1 MKDKLI
7 NLINS
12 IQSDEVLFTIYNFII
27 NDILKKDICLSQIEM
42 EEKVNHTFDVK
53 SKLIN
58 IIATSDNKEKIEFLY
73 AIVKEFLL

>member
-12 IQSDEVLFTIYNFII
+12 IQSDEVLFTVYNFII
-27 NDILKKDICLSQIEM
+27 SDMLKKDICLSQFKID
-42 EEKVNHTFDVK
+42 EKANHTFDVK

-58 IIATSDNKEKIEFLY
+58 AIAMSDNQEKIEFLY